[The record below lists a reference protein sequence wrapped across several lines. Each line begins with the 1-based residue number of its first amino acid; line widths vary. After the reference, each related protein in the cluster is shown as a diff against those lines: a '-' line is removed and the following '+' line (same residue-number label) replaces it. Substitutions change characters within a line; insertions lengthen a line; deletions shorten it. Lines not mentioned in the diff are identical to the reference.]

1 MCFKAIAQ
9 SHFNEVFFFLT
20 NVKYFVLSP
29 ISILLQFV
37 FLDDLADLADDL
49 DDLADDLD
57 DGVDDLDDLAD
68 DLDDGVDDLDDLA
81 DDLNDGVD
89 ECFVVGVCEEVPLGL
104 QDLFLQHTFKLTLHQ
119 ENMSSINQS
128 SPNIK

>member
-49 DDLADDLD
+49 DDLADDLPQTWIKKK
-57 DGVDDLDDLAD
+57 LCSK
-68 DLDDGVDDLDDLA
+68 
-81 DDLNDGVD
+81 N
-89 ECFVVGVCEEVPLGL
+89 GL
-104 QDLFLQHTFKLTLHQ
+104 KTETD
-119 ENMSSINQS
+119 
-128 SPNIK
+128 IKAEKIS

>member
-37 FLDDLADLADDL
+37 FLDDLADLA
-49 DDLADDLD
+49 
-57 DGVDDLDDLAD
+57 DDLDDLAD